1 MPRLTPARGLVRPS
15 AAPGPLTRDLGRV
28 SILPRVK
35 FRAVSAQ
42 KLDPAKGIE
51 GAFEI
56 VRPIS
61 RNLRRSVGAYIQ
73 ILAEGVSAEVA
84 FAIVRHRPTFANIS
98 RALSFTR
105 SAVVRYNSPRAKTFV
120 GANVGARQFGGQH
133 HGRTATLQTAH
144 GADRRDPRH
153 PRSTCGRRWALP
165 DGSARRIEA
174 MDFPVSVQRSIARD
188 GAGISSLRPDARQ
201 GASTGRRG

>member
-73 ILAEGVSAEVA
+73 ILAEGVSAVLVSVRVPSGFSPSRKA
-84 FAIVRHRPTFANIS
+84 TRIQTFIRLPVRLRLLTCQAIA
-98 RALSFTR
+98 
-105 SAVVRYNSPRAKTFV
+105 
-120 GANVGARQFGGQH
+120 
-133 HGRTATLQTAH
+133 
-144 GADRRDPRH
+144 RRDW
-153 PRSTCGRRWALP
+153 GRN
-165 DGSARRIEA
+165 
-174 MDFPVSVQRSIARD
+174 
-188 GAGISSLRPDARQ
+188 
-201 GASTGRRG
+201 